1 MDDYLEILRHDAF
14 RYGGGLNKSAAE
26 VYWWLMQTPMTA
38 SSLIRKT
45 GRSRTTVFR
54 CLQRMSS
61 VVDSR
66 TGEIIAMV
74 VNEKELWRLVPDIDL
89 DRIALFVGTA
99 GIGKRKQE
107 QYRREQVDHRKS
119 LLAGRKA

>member
-1 MDDYLEILRHDAF
+1 
-14 RYGGGLNKSAAE
+14 
-26 VYWWLMQTPMTA
+26 
-38 SSLIRKT
+38 
-45 GRSRTTVFR
+45 
-54 CLQRMSS
+54 
-61 VVDSR
+61 
-66 TGEIIAMV
+66 MV